1 MLETIRNLNFGAG
14 AIGRVIPPWLQSL
27 LLGYADPNSASYK
40 SKTVKDYALKTV
52 GVNNP
57 TDFLDFGDTFIDE
70 SHLRDSFEGEVT
82 VDGQSKST
90 KISGAKLARYNYKV
104 RMSEFSEGN
113 SGSMEAKSYSFPANV
128 KGNPVRF
135 TPLQVEAI
143 RSGLSPGLTCIVGP
157 PGTG

>member
-1 MLETIRNLNFGAG
+1 MEGAG

-27 LLGYADPNSASYK
+27 LLGYADPTSASYK
-40 SKTVKDYALKTV
+40 SKTVKEYALKTV

-70 SHLRDSFEGEVT
+70 SHLRESFDGKLV
-82 VDGQSKST
+82 VDGTGDPKKETSVQSS
-90 KISGAKLARYNYKV
+90 RHNYKV
-104 RMSEFSEGN
+104 RTSESTEGKPGLIEAN
-113 SGSMEAKSYSFPANV
+113 SYPFAEGV

-135 TPLQVEAI
+135 TKLQVEAI